1 MLLVFFNQN
10 QVVMKTDYTI
20 LLQNEDTIAW
30 KTCIEKED
38 EFHQNIE
45 FKGKDWNKSFIDE
58 AYPIILNR
66 LQYDKDNWKK
76 YKVEA
81 SKNK

>member
-1 MLLVFFNQN
+1 
-10 QVVMKTDYTI
+10 MKTDYTI

-45 FKGKDWNKSFIDE
+45 FKGKDWNKKF
-58 AYPIILNR
+58 YRRIISNYFESIAIR
-66 LQYDKDNWKK
+66 
-76 YKVEA
+76 
-81 SKNK
+81 